1 MRRLSTKVWA
11 MIALFGIVSCTSKP
25 TDKSEIK
32 VKAENTDIQM
42 PQEKEVPKYNDRSFF
57 FLKGE
62 VKEVTFSF
70 TYAKRLLE
78 DPELEGMFKNME
90 GVKIEF
96 NPFGLISRM
105 SWEGTPY
112 TYTLDTPDEK
122 GNFVA
127 KGDPQLKDRYYYYV
141 PTHGNRYVSTE
152 KCQLAIYLDQLMN
165 GEVVGSDGTGCE
177 AIYEENGKIKKL
189 YISLFSKL
197 GPMTDGIGT
206 NDLFEYTDTSEEFPT
221 LTYRGV
227 AWGGDD
233 FRFDYHIQYPEKDPQ
248 GNWTK
253 AIYTN
258 TENGSVELTIT
269 RVLTYY

>member
-1 MRRLSTKVWA
+1 MKRLSTTVWV
-11 MIALFGIVSCTSKP
+11 MITLFGIISCVSKP

-32 VKAENTDIQM
+32 VKAENADIQM
-42 PQEKEVPKYNDRSFF
+42 PQAKETPTHNDRSFF
-57 FLKGE
+57 FLKGD
-62 VKEVTFSF
+62 VKEMTLSF

-105 SWEGTPY
+105 SWKGTPY

-122 GNFVA
+122 GNFIT
-127 KGDPQLKDRYYYYV
+127 KGDPQLKDRYYYV
-141 PTHGNRYVSTE
+141 PTHGDRYVSAE
-152 KCQLAIYLDQLMN
+152 KHQLTIYLDQLMN
-165 GEVVGSDGTGCE
+165 GEITSNDGAGCE
-177 AIYEENGKIKKL
+177 AIYEEHGKIKKL

-197 GPMTDGIGT
+197 GPTTDGIGT
-206 NDLFEYTDTSEEFPT
+206 NDLFEYADASEEFPT
-221 LTYRGV
+221 LTHRNI
-227 AWGGDD
+227 AWGGEDIL
-233 FRFDYHIQYPEKDPQ
+233 FDYRIQYPKKDPQ

-258 TENGSVELTIT
+258 VENEDVELTIT